1 MVSMRRTLR
10 LMPWKSCACTVHA
23 QCMCSAYC
31 EHTGRRSRSQ
41 TTRSWR
47 AASSWARGQHALAPR
62 QRRTSACPCLAW
74 SAHQAAPMLS
84 CGPGSVSKLPYC
96 AASWRRRAP
105 ARVDSAGLGHR
116 WPLPTLSC
124 GSFSHG
130 CVSRHRAGCSPN
142 AERRSNDPGA
152 VLASRASS
160 RKGLATCQ
168 TPPATGAVS
177 CKFFAADPIG
187 GSAISAEGRPRHAG
201 TGLGSRARRAGTRRR
216 AGAAPRASGPA
227 PAAAARRLP
236 THDLPRGARA
246 AGTDDAS
253 VELQTRAAAAT
264 IPGGAR
270 GLSHA
275 HTDGHCGTP
284 CWPR

>member
-31 EHTGRRSRSQ
+31 KHTGRRSRSR
-41 TTRSWR
+41 TTTSWR
-47 AASSWARGQHALAPR
+47 AASSWARGQHELAPR
-62 QRRTSACPCLAW
+62 PRRTRACPCLAS

-116 WPLPTLSC
+116 WPLPTLPC

-130 CVSRHRAGCSPN
+130 CVAGQPN

-160 RKGLATCQ
+160 RKGLATAPSETR
-168 TPPATGAVS
+168 TPSQRSRASLRAS
-177 CKFFAADPIG
+177 
-187 GSAISAEGRPRHAG
+187 GSAISTDREGPHAG

-236 THDLPRGARA
+236 THEPPRGARA
-246 AGTDDAS
+246 AGTDDAP
-253 VELQTRAAAAT
+253 VELQPRAAAAT
-264 IPGGAR
+264 IPGCAR
-270 GLSHA
+270 GLSRAHA
-275 HTDGHCGTP
+275 DGHGGTP